1 MRTEPSFLDN
11 GYRLPSIRRIG
22 MVLRNDWMLSFLET
36 KRGRCFSYW
45 ALRKYADR
53 ALRKSM
59 MALLNAFDGIGLS
72 LSHPFAFFMP
82 VTFGYSGFGFVSL
95 SYVLNASTCWL

>member
-1 MRTEPSFLDN
+1 M
-11 GYRLPSIRRIG
+11 
-22 MVLRNDWMLSFLET
+22 
-36 KRGRCFSYW
+36 
-45 ALRKYADR
+45 RKYADR

-59 MALLNAFDGIGLS
+59 MALLNAFDGMGLP

-82 VTFGYSGFGFVSL
+82 VTFGYEGVGFDSL